1 MVLIVGVFIIFRLAE
16 EKMAIYAGPKLPK
29 IDDGGKSHPE
39 YYTPNYNPNYTPNY
53 HPNFNPNYYAD
64 YYKRKLEP

>member
-1 MVLIVGVFIIFRLAE
+1 
-16 EKMAIYAGPKLPK
+16 MAIYAGLRLPK

-53 HPNFNPNYYAD
+53 QRPSDTPNYYGD
-64 YYKRKLEP
+64 YYKRKIEP

>member
-1 MVLIVGVFIIFRLAE
+1 
-16 EKMAIYAGPKLPK
+16 MAIYAGPRLPK

-53 HPNFNPNYYAD
+53 QRPSYTPNYYGD
-64 YYKRKLEP
+64 YYKRKIEP